1 MEPFDHLRTLIS
13 RWRLV
18 LATVLVAASVAWFT
32 SPASAGTEDTGSYTA
47 TSVLVRAPGSEQS
60 VSRIAVFVR
69 SGEVPKA
76 AADALGYDGPSAVLA
91 DRVDVT
97 PDDTVGTLEISVT
110 DDTAD
115 GAIQIADAFAA
126 QTLTW
131 MRTQAASAAEE
142 SEQVQILRDEA
153 DRAQANLAALDAQVN
168 DSSGAVLQTRL
179 EAAQDDLR
187 QVLQRLSTAR
197 AEARA
202 AAAPLQ
208 VVQSAVAVPDSTT
221 GFAPPTS
228 RVARSSLAALGGLAL
243 GIVLALLVSRIDT
256 RLRRRAEVQAAFGLP
271 VISEIP
277 SVPWWRRP
285 SRPDTVMLDPA
296 DPVVDAFRP
305 LRSAISLTKPVV
317 LAPGHDNSRALS
329 SAVPASAPVVIVV
342 VSARPGEGRT
352 TVAVHL
358 AACLAESGK
367 RVLVVDADV
376 QRPRAHRLLG
386 VPPGLGL
393 TDLDND
399 DVARLVRASVVPGVR
414 LLQAGTGSHG
424 VALLPLVLPRVVAA
438 ARELADV
445 VVVDC
450 PAMLAGTEAMDAMS
464 NADAALVV
472 CRAGRTSRDDAER
485 AAELLA
491 RVRVPV
497 FGVALFGTRASGSL
511 PFAGS
516 AAGPTAGPWRVAVP
530 EQPAGPGAV
539 RHSGAGPV
547 RTGAVPPRGLRGR
560 VVRGSP
566 LRQGRGGGGTGLDAV
581 GVRAPS
587 GRHLAAA
594 APPCAASRER
604 RGCRDPHRGARVRHT
619 VPTRPVRRGAQGG
632 SGRQERHG
640 AQAPDAAHLHLAV
653 ERLAP
658 RRHAPW
664 GNR

>member
-1 MEPFDHLRTLIS
+1 MDSFDHLRTLIS

-32 SPASAGTEDTGSYTA
+32 SPASSGTEDAGTYTA

-69 SGEVPKA
+69 SGEVPQA
-76 AADALGYDGPSAVLA
+76 AAEALGYDGPTAVLA
-91 DRVDVT
+91 HRVDVT

-110 DDTAD
+110 DDTSD
-115 GAIQIADAFAA
+115 GAIEIADAFAA

-131 MRTQAASAAEE
+131 MRAQAASAAEE

-153 DRAQANLAALDAQVN
+153 ERAQVNLAALDAQVN
-168 DSSGAVLQTRL
+168 ESSGAVLQTRL

-228 RVARSSLAALGGLAL
+228 RVARGSLAALGGLAL
-243 GIVLALLVSRIDT
+243 GIVLALLVARIDT
-256 RLRRRAEVQAAFGLP
+256 RLRRRAEVQAAYGLP

-277 SVPWWRRP
+277 SVPWWRRS
-285 SRPDTVMLDPA
+285 SRPDAVMLDPA
-296 DPVVDAFRP
+296 DPVADAFRP
-305 LRSAISLTKPVV
+305 LRSAISLTEPVV
-317 LAPGHDNSRALS
+317 LAPGHDVSRALAP
-329 SAVPASAPVVIVV
+329 AVPASGGPRVIVV

-367 RVLVVDADV
+367 RVLVIDADV

-393 TDLDND
+393 TDLDSD

-424 VALLPLVLPRVVAA
+424 VGLLPLVLPRVVAA
-438 ARELADV
+438 ARQLADV
-445 VVVDC
+445 VVVDS
-450 PAMLAGTEAMDAMS
+450 PALLAGTEAMDAMA

-497 FGVALFGTRASGSL
+497 FGVALLGTRTTGRA

-516 AAGPTAGPWRVAVP
+516 LRRLFRRGGARPLSSQPVPAPYVVPTPARQGPVAFPPEAHVDAPPTSLPFDRVGAVEARASMP
-530 EQPAGPGAV
+530 SASGHRRAPPRSCCRPAGS
-539 RHSGAGPV
+539 R
-547 RTGAVPPRGLRGR
+547 LRVTR
-560 VVRGSP
+560 V
-566 LRQGRGGGGTGLDAV
+566 L
-581 GVRAPS
+581 
-587 GRHLAAA
+587 
-594 APPCAASRER
+594 
-604 RGCRDPHRGARVRHT
+604 
-619 VPTRPVRRGAQGG
+619 
-632 SGRQERHG
+632 
-640 AQAPDAAHLHLAV
+640 
-653 ERLAP
+653 
-658 RRHAPW
+658 
-664 GNR
+664 